1 MSLNLESLKIKLEA
15 HTEESNRRHDE
26 IAYQVNLLKT
36 AMDSKVSYKHLYW
49 IIGILV
55 TLLIPFLTYIASEIS
70 ALRAD
75 ESTVKSQVSYMNG
88 VFKAN
93 DFKGS

>member
-1 MSLNLESLKIKLEA
+1 MSLNLESLRVKLEA

-26 IAYQVNLLKT
+26 IAHQVNLLKT
-36 AMDSKVSYKHLYW
+36 SMDSKVSYKQLYW
-49 IIGILV
+49 IIGILI
-55 TLLIPFLTYIASEIS
+55 TIIIPFLAYIASEIS
-70 ALRAD
+70 VLRAD